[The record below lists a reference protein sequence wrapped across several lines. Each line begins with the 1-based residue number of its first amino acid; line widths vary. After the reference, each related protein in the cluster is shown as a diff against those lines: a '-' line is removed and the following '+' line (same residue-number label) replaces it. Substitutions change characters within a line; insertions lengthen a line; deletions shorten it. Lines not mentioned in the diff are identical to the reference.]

1 MREFLSE
8 HDVPFVDRNIRRS
21 DEARAELAELT
32 DALVVPQLF
41 WRERHIVGFE
51 PTELAE
57 LVTAYRQVV
66 S

>member
-1 MREFLSE
+1 VREFLSD
-8 HDVPFVDRNIRRS
+8 HGVPFVDRNIRQS
-21 DEARAELAELT
+21 DDARAELVART

-41 WRERHIVGFE
+41 WRETHIVGFE